1 MSSPRYQ
8 TLTSSPAFLASLIIG
23 FVVLGIAAI
32 GAFNMEHEGHY
43 ITGMSNQVV
52 WGMPHVLAIFL
63 IVSASGALNIASIAS
78 VFNKD
83 FYKPLA
89 RLSAVVA
96 IALLVGGLA
105 VILLDLGR
113 PDRLLIAMTHY
124 NFRSIFA
131 WNIILYTGFIGLAGV
146 YLWTMLDWQMEQFK
160 RAAGIAAFS
169 WRLILT
175 AGTGSIFGVLVAR
188 EAYQIAIMGPMFI
201 VLSLGYG
208 QAFYMIVIGLFMDD
222 KQLSEVSKRLS
233 RLMGVM
239 IMCGLAVSVIYHL
252 SNWFLFDARQFELY
266 LLNSETIFPILLWGI
281 HPVIGCIL
289 PIWLLRSGSGLA
301 DSQKLTLS
309 GILVII
315 GGISQFYALV
325 IGGQSFPMPLVEGYS
340 ATSSFFDGAIV
351 SYTPSLWELMLGS
364 GGFAIALLL
373 IVFCL
378 RLFRLLPVSK

>member
-1 MSSPRYQ
+1 MSTQRYQ
-8 TLTSSPAFLASLIIG
+8 SLSTSPAFLASLIVG
-23 FVVLGIAAI
+23 LAVLCIAAF

-52 WGMPHVLAIFL
+52 WGIPHVFAIFL

-131 WNIILYTGFIGLAGV
+131 WNIILYTGFIGLVAV
-146 YLWTMLDWQMEQFK
+146 YLWTMLDWQVEQFK
-160 RAAGIAAFS
+160 RIAGIAAFS

-201 VLSLGYG
+201 ILSLGYG
-208 QAFYMIVIGLFMDD
+208 QAFYLIVIGLFMQ
-222 KQLSEVSKRLS
+222 KHQLAEISGRLS
-233 RLMGVM
+233 RLMIVM
-239 IMCGLAVSVIYHL
+239 ILCGLAVSVIYHL
-252 SNWFLFDARQFELY
+252 SNWFLFDARAFEHY
-266 LLNSETIFPILLWGI
+266 LLTSDTVYPLLLWGVHLI
-281 HPVIGCIL
+281 IGCIV
-289 PIWLLRSGSGLA
+289 PMWLLRSGSEPINLI
-301 DSQKLTLS
+301 LS
-309 GILVII
+309 GLLVII
-315 GGISQFYALV
+315 GGIAQFYSLI
-325 IGGQSFPMPLVEGYS
+325 IGGQSFPMPLIDGYS

-351 SYTPSLWELMLGS
+351 SYSPSHWELMLGS